1 MATFKVLLHA
11 SNKRKNGTYP
21 VSLRIIKNLRKILGK
36 DKIVSFKKLGYR
48 FIQE

>member
-21 VSLRIIKNLRKILGK
+21 VSLRITLIPQHYYKIFFL
-36 DKIVSFKKLGYR
+36 ST
-48 FIQE
+48 